1 MRTSNLLAI
10 VEVIPISLKVKK
22 RRFKLYEDLRES
34 GFDFKENDI
43 LVISSKF
50 VSMSEGSLINLD
62 TVKTSIRAKILAE
75 ENHMNEKIVELTL
88 REGDYV
94 FRGVPG
100 FLLTLNDGILCP
112 NAGIDKSNAPRGF
125 VILYPSCP
133 FETAENLR
141 RRFLI
146 DLGINIMIVI
156 ADSRLMPGRI
166 GTIGVAIA
174 NAGFEPT
181 EDQRGN
187 KDLFGRVLRVSF
199 RAVSDSL
206 ATAAVVVMGE
216 GNESLPAAVIRGLSV
231 IRTDR
236 KLSWPDTSVH
246 PAQDLYVR
254 GLLS

>member
-1 MRTSNLLAI
+1 MGMNNPTVH
-10 VEVIPISLKVKK
+10 VETIPISLRVKK
-22 RRFKLYEDLRES
+22 RKFKLYETLRGS
-34 GFDFKENDI
+34 GFEFKENDI

-50 VSMSEGSLINLD
+50 VSMSQGSLISLN
-62 TVKTSIRAKILAE
+62 TVKASKRAKTLAWD
-75 ENHMNEKIVELTL
+75 NHMSEEIVELTL

-100 FLLTLNDGILCP
+100 FLLTFTDGILSP

-125 VILYPSCP
+125 VILYPSYP

-187 KDLFGRVLRVSF
+187 KDLFGRLLRVSF

-206 ATAAVVVMGE
+206 ATTAVAVMGE
-216 GNESLPAAVIRGLSV
+216 GDESIPAAVIRGLSV
-231 IRTDR
+231 TPTDR
-236 KLSWPDTSVH
+236 RLSWRDTAVY
-246 PAQDLYVR
+246 PAQDLYLR